1 MIIYIHCVEYAV
13 LEIHRCHFLYFLF
26 HSDNSKKKDWCWAN
40 KKMSRYGQHL
50 KSHCYNH
57 SYCHFRVS
65 IHRGHS
71 LYFSFHSDNS
81 KKRID
86 VEQTNKWA
94 GMDNIWWSHIVIII
108 YCHFRVSTCLGSTSR
123 GKKRTRTLMIYL
135 QVYKDAIK
143 LLQIFQVLWML
154 GN

>member
-1 MIIYIHCVEYAV
+1 MANKTKYWWS
-13 LEIHRCHFLYFLF
+13 LEINEPPFNSRNIAMASILWLYIFTVLSMLF
-26 HSDNSKKKDWCWAN
+26 
-40 KKMSRYGQHL
+40 L
-50 KSHCYNH
+50 KSTVVIFCI
-57 SYCHFRVS
+57 SYFTQITV
-65 IHRGHS
+65 
-71 LYFSFHSDNS
+71 